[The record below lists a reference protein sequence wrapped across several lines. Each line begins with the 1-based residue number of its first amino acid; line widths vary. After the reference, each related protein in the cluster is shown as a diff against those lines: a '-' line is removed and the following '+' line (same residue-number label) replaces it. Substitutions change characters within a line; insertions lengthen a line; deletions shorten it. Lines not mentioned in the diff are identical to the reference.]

1 MDVTLVQDGK
11 RDLMKESFLLSFS
24 FFKIRIV
31 LGSYIP
37 RSQEVKESSQ
47 HRRLAIQNIYLLCFF
62 TFPSHTLI
70 QTPELKRDM
79 PKVHQTAATFRSPR
93 RRTRPREYWMPLST
107 ISSEGEEILSNTYP
121 GANMQSH
128 AGGPPLENHAQP
140 VKRRRG
146 PPPDPSKRGG
156 PVDVGFNGIQSAKK
170 RKTRRK
176 GDALKMSEKRRG
188 EKMEILLGDI
198 SAGNAE
204 SKVHRQRNSDA
215 LAHNLRLGNH
225 PSPGPYLAER
235 EEEEQKEDSIH
246 VNEIGCTCT
255 GSAEP
260 EIRTFSTKVVAEN
273 FDTGESSATTSTTLP
288 EVYFDALGNWETKSP
303 QCDAEDTS
311 KRERDDRVMQAASE
325 MVLEVL
331 KLVDVF
337 IDRLG
342 MEEKAWS

>member
-1 MDVTLVQDGK
+1 
-11 RDLMKESFLLSFS
+11 
-24 FFKIRIV
+24 
-31 LGSYIP
+31 
-37 RSQEVKESSQ
+37 
-47 HRRLAIQNIYLLCFF
+47 
-62 TFPSHTLI
+62 
-70 QTPELKRDM
+70 
-79 PKVHQTAATFRSPR
+79 
-93 RRTRPREYWMPLST
+93 MPLST

-156 PVDVGFNGIQSAKK
+156 PVDVGFNSIQSAKK

-188 EKMEILLGDI
+188 EKMEILVIDLCIDEEDEDI
-198 SAGNAE
+198 AGGHTAGNAE

-235 EEEEQKEDSIH
+235 EEEEHKEDSIH

-255 GSAEP
+255 GSAES
-260 EIRTFSTKVVAEN
+260 EIRTFSTKVVDKN

-288 EVYFDALGNWETKSP
+288 EVYFDALENWETQSP
-303 QCDAEDTS
+303 QCDVEGIS

-331 KLVDVF
+331 KLVDAF

-342 MEEKAWS
+342 MEGKAWS